1 MSRLASACAATA
13 LIATITSIYLWTEL
27 RAERV
32 RTGLARERVDQLAS
46 TGIAPSSSPGLT
58 SHMPTELQ
66 VAVAG
71 PPGSTVGATGGGP
84 VAAMAS
90 VGGTQFALDR
100 QELMNDPDYREG
112 LAMSLRISLVQ
123 NYPDLAKELGL
134 TSEQARKMMD
144 ILVKHQITSM
154 SRTPPYGAD
163 DVGRKPDAE
172 ISSLIGYAKYRQWQE
187 YQSSMPTRQRVEQL
201 GVALDFVGQP
211 LTDAQRR
218 QLIGTIVA
226 VEKRQSDDARLNATL
241 GDPLA
246 YVEQSSQET
255 NRQILESASS
265 YLSQAQI
272 EALRATQNQE
282 LAMTRAMIRARRAQ
296 TQTGD

>member
-1 MSRLASACAATA
+1 
-13 LIATITSIYLWTEL
+13 
-27 RAERV
+27 
-32 RTGLARERVDQLAS
+32 
-46 TGIAPSSSPGLT
+46 
-58 SHMPTELQ
+58 
-66 VAVAG
+66 
-71 PPGSTVGATGGGP
+71 
-84 VAAMAS
+84 MAS